1 MCCKG
6 PPTGISVTRWANGA
20 ALHPLTKPH
29 RTKTSSFRLMTP
41 FHLLR
46 PRQHHR
52 LAAVFHLKARRS
64 LRRSVRAHG
73 PFPKSPDHTSQR
85 GLQPAE
91 SHRNQRHGSRP
102 VTATRA
108 SQNRGSDRFYRW
120 LQQLRR
126 AWGFFFFW
134 STFYLGAPHGRYC
147 WRAAQFPAQVRD
159 FSKLPGGF
167 GRSEA
172 NRAAAL
178 LPAYF
183 TRRGRNAPF
192 PPRRQAVSHTNTPP
206 SRLATTRSPHK
217 PGSRCRPWAA
227 PPPPS
232 LTAGAATGRGSDGPG
247 RPRATAPQTP
257 PPPHPAPAA
266 TVARLSPGE
275 GGGRPGRPRLR
286 AGAAA
291 APWRER
297 SRRRHSEAAA
307 FAVSTAAQ
315 ASGRAGREAA
325 AHPGRQRRRH
335 GDGFQV
341 SEGPAG
347 PGSPA
352 RSSSRC
358 GRAFPPAL
366 PRSPNGAL
374 FPRRRRGVRSEGRG
388 PQRRVVFVTAPL
400 PAAEVTPAPVAGG

>member
-126 AWGFFFFW
+126 AWGFFFF
-134 STFYLGAPHGRYC
+134 GAPFTWEHRTGGTVGGQRNSPPRC
-147 WRAAQFPAQVRD
+147 GTSQNSPGASAAPRRTGLPRSYPRILPDGDETLRFHLAARPFHTQTPPPLPPCDDAFPAQAR
-159 FSKLPGGF
+159 FPLQAL
-167 GRSEA
+167 GRA
-172 NRAAAL
+172 TAA
-178 LPAYF
+178 
-183 TRRGRNAPF
+183 
-192 PPRRQAVSHTNTPP
+192 V
-206 SRLATTRSPHK
+206 PH
-217 PGSRCRPWAA
+217 S
-227 PPPPS
+227 
-232 LTAGAATGRGSDGPG
+232 RGSDGPG
-247 RPRATAPQTP
+247 QR
-257 PPPHPAPAA
+257 
-266 TVARLSPGE
+266 
-275 GGGRPGRPRLR
+275 R
-286 AGAAA
+286 AGAAPRYRPADPPPPPSRSRGDRSA
-291 APWRER
+291 ALTRRRRRAARTAAASGRGSGSAMEGAQPPPPQR
-297 SRRRHSEAAA
+297 SRRLRRLDRGAGFRAGGAGGGGTSGTAAA
-307 FAVSTAAQ
+307 PPWRRLS
-315 ASGRAGREAA
+315 SKRRACRPWIPRSLLVPLR
-325 AHPGRQRRRH
+325 PG
-335 GDGFQV
+335 V
-341 SEGPAG
+341 
-347 PGSPA
+347 PA
-352 RSSSRC
+352 RSPPLPQRSP
-358 GRAFPPAL
+358 FPP
-366 PRSPNGAL
+366 PP
-374 FPRRRRGVRSEGRG
+374 PRRAVGGER
-388 PQRRVVFVTAPL
+388 A
-400 PAAEVTPAPVAGG
+400 PAPCRFRDGAASRG

>member
-126 AWGFFFFW
+126 AWGFFFF
-134 STFYLGAPHGRYC
+134 GAPFTWEHRT
-147 WRAAQFPAQVRD
+147 
-159 FSKLPGGF
+159 GGTV
-167 GRSEA
+167 G
-172 NRAAAL
+172 
-178 LPAYF
+178 
-183 TRRGRNAPF
+183 GQRNS
-192 PPRRQAVSHTNTPP
+192 PPRCGTSQNSPGASAAPRRTGLPRSYPRILPDGDETLRFHLAARPFHTQT
-206 SRLATTRSPHK
+206 
-217 PGSRCRPWAA
+217 
-227 PPPPS
+227 PPPPALRRRVPRTS
-232 LTAGAATGRGSDGPG
+232 PVPAAGPGPRHRRRPSQPGQRRAGAATGRGGPALP
-247 RPRATAPQTP
+247 PRRP
-257 PPPHPAPAA
+257 PPPIP
-266 TVARLSPGE
+266 
-275 GGGRPGRPRLR
+275 
-286 AGAAA
+286 
-291 APWRER
+291 
-297 SRRRHSEAAA
+297 
-307 FAVSTAAQ
+307 
-315 ASGRAGREAA
+315 
-325 AHPGRQRRRH
+325 
-335 GDGFQV
+335 
-341 SEGPAG
+341 
-347 PGSPA
+347 
-352 RSSSRC
+352 
-358 GRAFPPAL
+358 L
-366 PRSPNGAL
+366 PRRP
-374 FPRRRRGVRSEGRG
+374 
-388 PQRRVVFVTAPL
+388 
-400 PAAEVTPAPVAGG
+400 

>member
-126 AWGFFFFW
+126 AWGFFFF
-134 STFYLGAPHGRYC
+134 GAPFTWEHRT
-147 WRAAQFPAQVRD
+147 
-159 FSKLPGGF
+159 GGTV
-167 GRSEA
+167 G
-172 NRAAAL
+172 
-178 LPAYF
+178 
-183 TRRGRNAPF
+183 GQRNS
-192 PPRRQAVSHTNTPP
+192 PPRCGTSQNSPGASAAPRRTGLPRSYPRILPDGDETLRFHLAARPFHTQTPPP

-247 RPRATAPQTP
+247 RPRATAPQT

-325 AHPGRQRRRH
+325 AHPGRQRRHH

>member
-126 AWGFFFFW
+126 AWGFFF
-134 STFYLGAPHGRYC
+134 LEHL
-147 WRAAQFPAQVRD
+147 
-159 FSKLPGGF
+159 LPGSTARAVLLAGSAIPPPGAGLLKTPRGLRPLRGEQGCRALTHVF
-167 GRSEA
+167 YQTGTKRSVSTSPPGR
-172 NRAAAL
+172 
-178 LPAYF
+178 F
-183 TRRGRNAPF
+183 T
-192 PPRRQAVSHTNTPP
+192 
-206 SRLATTRSPHK
+206 HK
-217 PGSRCRPWAA
+217 H
-227 PPPPS
+227 PPPPALRRRVPRTS
-232 LTAGAATGRGSDGPG
+232 PVPAAGPGPRHRRRPSQPGQRRAGAAPRY
-247 RPRATAPQTP
+247 RPAD

-275 GGGRPGRPRLR
+275 GGGRPARPRLR

-297 SRRRHSEAAA
+297 SRRRHSEAA
-307 FAVSTAAQ
+307 TAKPPP
-315 ASGRAGREAA
+315 SPSRPRRRLPGGRG
-325 AHPGRQRRRH
+325 GRRRH
-335 GDGFQV
+335 IRDG
-341 SEGPAG
+341 SGA
-347 PGSPA
+347 A
-352 RSSSRC
+352 MAT
-358 GRAFPPAL
+358 AFK
-366 PRSPNGAL
+366 
-374 FPRRRRGVRSEGRG
+374 
-388 PQRRVVFVTAPL
+388 
-400 PAAEVTPAPVAGG
+400 

>member
-126 AWGFFFFW
+126 AWGFFFFLEHLLPG
-134 STFYLGAPHGRYC
+134 STARAVLLAGSAIPRPGAGLLKTPRGLRPLRGEQGCRALTRVFYQTGTKRSVSTSPPGRFTHKHPPLPPC
-147 WRAAQFPAQVRD
+147 DDAFPAQAR
-159 FSKLPGGF
+159 FPLQAL
-167 GRSEA
+167 GRA
-172 NRAAAL
+172 TAA
-178 LPAYF
+178 
-183 TRRGRNAPF
+183 
-192 PPRRQAVSHTNTPP
+192 V
-206 SRLATTRSPHK
+206 PH
-217 PGSRCRPWAA
+217 S
-227 PPPPS
+227 
-232 LTAGAATGRGSDGPG
+232 RGSDGPG
-247 RPRATAPQTP
+247 QR
-257 PPPHPAPAA
+257 
-266 TVARLSPGE
+266 
-275 GGGRPGRPRLR
+275 R
-286 AGAAA
+286 AGAAPRYRPADPPPPPSRSRGDRSA
-291 APWRER
+291 ALTRRRRRAARTAAASGRGSGSAMEGAQPPPPQR
-297 SRRRHSEAAA
+297 SRRLRRLDRGAGFRAGGAGGGGTSGTAAA
-307 FAVSTAAQ
+307 PPWRRLS
-315 ASGRAGREAA
+315 SKRRACRPWIPRSLLVPLR
-325 AHPGRQRRRH
+325 PG
-335 GDGFQV
+335 V
-341 SEGPAG
+341 
-347 PGSPA
+347 PA
-352 RSSSRC
+352 RSPPLPQRSP
-358 GRAFPPAL
+358 FPP
-366 PRSPNGAL
+366 PP
-374 FPRRRRGVRSEGRG
+374 PRRAVGGER
-388 PQRRVVFVTAPL
+388 A
-400 PAAEVTPAPVAGG
+400 PAPCRFRDGAASRG

>member
-257 PPPHPAPAA
+257 PPPSRSRGDRSAA
-266 TVARLSPGE
+266 LTRRRRRAARTAAASGRGSGSAMEGAQPPPPQRSRRLRRLDRGAGFRAGGA
-275 GGGRPGRPRLR
+275 GGGGTS
-286 AGAAA
+286 GTAA
-291 APWRER
+291 APPWRRLSSKRRACRPWIPR
-297 SRRRHSEAAA
+297 SLLVPLR
-307 FAVSTAAQ
+307 
-315 ASGRAGREAA
+315 
-325 AHPGRQRRRH
+325 PG
-335 GDGFQV
+335 V
-341 SEGPAG
+341 
-347 PGSPA
+347 PA
-352 RSSSRC
+352 RSPPLPQRSP
-358 GRAFPPAL
+358 FPP
-366 PRSPNGAL
+366 PP
-374 FPRRRRGVRSEGRG
+374 PRRAVGGER
-388 PQRRVVFVTAPL
+388 A
-400 PAAEVTPAPVAGG
+400 PAPCRFRDGAASRG